1 MTFKISLGLDLDYNE
16 KLQKYFNIIDE
27 TKDLAFFYK
36 INPAFFLNDRRKI
49 KSVCDYIKLNNCK
62 FIYDGKLGDVT
73 HTNIKYAKYV
83 YEYLNADGVTL
94 NPYLGEE
101 SLKPFS
107 EYKNKM
113 NFILCRTTNKNSEII
128 QDKTYKIVY
137 EIVNNL
143 KYDIVIPS
151 NKVGYLED
159 AIKNCK
165 NSLILSPGIDFQ
177 GGKLSNLNKEKII
190 FSVSRSIINSEDPR
204 EELINYVYN

>member
-49 KSVCDYIKLNNCK
+49 KSVCDYIKLNDCK

-73 HTNIKYAKYV
+73 HANVKYAEYV
-83 YEYLNADGVTL
+83 YDYLNADGVTL
-94 NPYLGEE
+94 NPYLGKE

-107 EYKNKM
+107 IYKNKM
-113 NFILCRTTNKNSEII
+113 NFVLCRTTNIKSELI
-128 QDKTYKIVY
+128 QNKTYKLVY

-143 KYDIVIPS
+143 KFDIIMSS
-151 NKVGYLED
+151 NKKGYIED

-165 NSLILSPGIDFQ
+165 DSLILSSGIGLQ
-177 GGKLSNLNKEKII
+177 GGKLSNANKDKVIY
-190 FSVSRSIINSEDPR
+190 SVSRSIINSEDPR
-204 EELINYVYN
+204 EELIDYVYS